1 MANFGVVD
9 QTSGTAY
16 GLAPSGKQY
25 IFVGGNFPGGTI
37 TGLYLRVGNRGG
49 ATPSEFYNSLDVAL
63 YLGGNSSGP
72 SGASK
77 IWNSKY
83 YTSAVSFG
91 DDPSTFTSI
100 VDGSNAAPNVVAAS
114 GWLWIAM
121 RSDDGIRFA
130 SLSVNG
136 SNSGDF
142 QTFGITGLRASTN
155 YESGAWDDPFP
166 GNHTSS
172 YSSVMQAYV
181 TYTASASGIP
191 KIMQAH
197 ARRRR
202 M

>member
-1 MANFGVVD
+1 MVVTPHQPFIKRFGIEKAATVD
-9 QTSGTAY
+9 LGKKCAVSQLVGVEAFFDLARMQGGFSLGQRLGLFLTA
-16 GLAPSGKQY
+16 
-25 IFVGGNFPGGTI
+25 
-37 TGLYLRVGNRGG
+37 
-49 ATPSEFYNSLDVAL
+49 AL

-121 RSDDGIRFA
+121 RSNDGIRFA

-202 M
+202 